1 VNLISATAVTR
12 LWDGVV
18 GLHPIDLQLASGELV
33 VLRGRSGSGKSTLL
47 AVLAGLCAP
56 DSGEVLV
63 DGDVP
68 NRVTPWSTIALVPQV
83 LALAVELSVR
93 ENITDSA
100 RDARPEVVDDLLATL
115 RLTEMAARAV
125 TEISMGQQQRVAV
138 ARAIAASPRL
148 LLADEPTSFQD
159 DLHTGI
165 VIGVLRAAADAG
177 AGVVVATHDHA
188 VIAAADRVIDIHAV

>member
-1 VNLISATAVTR
+1 MNVVSAHAVTR
-12 LWDGVV
+12 LWDGAV
-18 GLHPIDLQLASGELV
+18 GLHPVDLQVAAGELV

-47 AVLAGLCAP
+47 AVLAGLCTP
-56 DSGEVLV
+56 DAGEVLV
-63 DGDVP
+63 DGAVP
-68 NRVTPWSTIALVPQV
+68 NRATPWSIIALVPQV

-100 RDARPEVVDDLLATL
+100 RGAPAEAVDDLLATL
-115 RLTEMAARAV
+115 RLTEMAGRAV

-138 ARAIAASPRL
+138 GRAVAASPHV

-159 DLHTGI
+159 DLHTDV
-165 VIGVLRAAADAG
+165 VIGVLRAAATAG
-177 AGVVVATHDHA
+177 AAVVVATHDHA